1 MADADED
8 RIPSIGQLSR
18 PTDPNDPENDSG
30 SDADSDAAP
39 DYRFLPGTT
48 TAKKHAL
55 PSRGT
60 KDFEPNSTARQSST
74 LDNSRKAMADAL
86 SVLRVHST
94 RKGEMVGVYFANE
107 EDWDGMVYDR
117 LQEGKDNEDTK
128 TRAKKSGG
136 LVEGEGRCVAVEKFT
151 NTYVRTMGKSDRRNW
166 MWLLPEEALF
176 LIERGS
182 LDIRYEAQEGED
194 EGEWDQEQ
202 EESTEDP
209 TVPGPEQREE
219 QEQVPGSHEKSEE
232 PVQIV
237 VPGNVQSGS
246 APSQLA
252 ETQPGGGRPK
262 EPQPTVL
269 DSSPDNQP
277 QLRPS
282 RIPMSLQGAYAAF
295 IGKSGLT
302 LERYTVYAN
311 LKRAGFIVQRAPT
324 WQGPLT
330 EPEGSSNE
338 LTQQPTTTSSSLTMS
353 SQPISLISRLLS
365 YLFKSPP
372 KPNSIPCHSSIIGPL
387 ISPGLFRNYY
397 DIYRQLYLIPQHN
410 YTEPTTSSLPP
421 TSETATTT
429 NPPSP
434 STQSQPTEPP
444 LLPTYHLHKP
454 STLATYKKT
463 SPPPPSYTVVVLSSR
478 STQIPTSTQIGDLL
492 ASQPDDLLQN
502 ADKKKLETRVKHGRK
517 NVLVAIVDC
526 GIVSYL
532 RFSGGGFEESLWG
545 DAERRGVGGRG
556 GKGGAGR
563 GRGGGRGRGRGGR
576 GGGGGRGRGG

>member
-8 RIPSIGQLSR
+8 RIPSIGQLSK
-18 PTDPNDPENDSG
+18 PTDPNDPDNDSG

-48 TAKKHAL
+48 SAKKHAL
-55 PSRGT
+55 PTRGT

-74 LDNSRKAMADAL
+74 LDNSRKAMTDAL

-107 EDWDGMVYDR
+107 KDWDGMLYDR
-117 LQEGKDNEDTK
+117 KQEEKDGEDTK
-128 TRAKKSGG
+128 IRAKKSGG

-194 EGEWDQEQ
+194 EGELDQEQ
-202 EESTEDP
+202 EDSNDYATEPESERD
-209 TVPGPEQREE
+209 QA
-219 QEQVPGSHEKSEE
+219 QESYDGSEE
-232 PVQIV
+232 SEQPVASEDI
-237 VPGNVQSGS
+237 QSVS
-246 APSQLA
+246 TSSQLT
-252 ETQPGGGRPK
+252 ETQPRRGQSK
-262 EPQPTVL
+262 ESQPTIL
-269 DSSPDNQP
+269 DPSPDDQP
-277 QLRPS
+277 QLKPS

-324 WQGPLT
+324 WHGPLT
-330 EPEGSSNE
+330 EPENATNE
-338 LTQQPTTTSSSLTMS
+338 LTQQPTTPNSLTIS

-372 KPNSIPCHSSIIGPL
+372 KPNNIPCHNSVIGPL

-397 DIYRQLYLIPQHN
+397 DVYRQLYLIPQYN
-410 YTEPTTSSLPP
+410 YTELTASSPSP
-421 TSETATTT
+421 TSEIPATINTL
-429 NPPSP
+429 PSP
-434 STQSQPTEPP
+434 TQSQPTDPP

-454 STLATYKKT
+454 SILATYKKT
-463 SPPPPSYTVVVLSSR
+463 SPPPPSYTVVVLPSR
-478 STQIPTSTQIGDLL
+478 TTQIPTSTQIGDLL

-502 ADKKKLETRVKHGRK
+502 ADKKKLETRVKHGRR

-545 DAERRGVGGRG
+545 DAERRGIGGRG
-556 GKGGAGR
+556 GKGSAGR

-576 GGGGGRGRGG
+576 GGGGGRGRGS